1 MTGRRALGLVI
12 VLALLAMAGIVGM
25 LLATRGWD
33 VLFFLMTAAPL
44 ILGAGLWARHWRG
57 RLHKA

>member
-44 ILGAGLWARHWRG
+44 MLGAALWLCHRRG
-57 RLHKA
+57 RLNSA